1 MQALVAPLS
10 GGAAAARAAL
20 LGARNALDPERYEE
34 RREFRFSFT
43 GEQSMLQLWNQ
54 ELQAGFWT
62 EVHSCGC

>member
-34 RREFRFSFT
+34 RREFR
-43 GEQSMLQLWNQ
+43 
-54 ELQAGFWT
+54 
-62 EVHSCGC
+62 